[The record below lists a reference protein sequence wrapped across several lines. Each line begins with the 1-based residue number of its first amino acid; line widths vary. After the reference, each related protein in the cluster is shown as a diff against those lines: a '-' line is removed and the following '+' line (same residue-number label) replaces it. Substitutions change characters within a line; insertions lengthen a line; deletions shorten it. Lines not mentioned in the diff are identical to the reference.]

1 MERWPGHQ
9 RYILIKDR
17 CCAIGVVNPQLQ
29 QRLSAENIGWCWV
42 RTSCAPSANDFI
54 ATCVDIETRG
64 PLWDYA

>member
-29 QRLSAENIGWCWV
+29 QRLSAENIGWV
-42 RTSCAPSANDFI
+42 LGT
-54 ATCVDIETRG
+54 
-64 PLWDYA
+64 PLLCTQRE